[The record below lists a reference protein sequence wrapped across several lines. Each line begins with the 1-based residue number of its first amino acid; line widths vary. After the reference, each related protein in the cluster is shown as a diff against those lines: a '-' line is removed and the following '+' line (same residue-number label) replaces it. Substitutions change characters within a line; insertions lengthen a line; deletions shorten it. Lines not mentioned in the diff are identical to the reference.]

1 MIITEKFPQKSLY
14 FLGAKLLENLTND
27 NIKFTLLGLY
37 ESFSKQN
44 KIEFKKFVL
53 ILDWLFL
60 IDSIKITK
68 DGFIIKCS

>member
-37 ESFSKQN
+37 ESFSKQY

>member
-14 FLGAKLLENLTND
+14 FLGAKLLENLTNE
-27 NIKFTLLGLY
+27 NVKFTLLGLY
-37 ESFSKQN
+37 ESFSKQY

>member
-14 FLGAKLLENLTND
+14 FLGAKLLENLTNE

-37 ESFSKQN
+37 ESFSKQY

>member
-14 FLGAKLLENLTND
+14 FLGARLLENLTND

-37 ESFSKQN
+37 ESFSKQY

>member
-14 FLGAKLLENLTND
+14 FLGAKLLEYITKE
-27 NIKFTLLGLY
+27 NIKFTLLELY
-37 ESFSKQN
+37 ESFSKQY
-44 KIEFKKFVL
+44 KIEFKRFVL

-60 IDSIKITK
+60 IDSIKTTE